1 MAQRQT
7 ESRVAIYFAHTRKSK
22 RWGTFP
28 REKTSKKLR
37 CPPKIVSNSDQ
48 QLHSFQKTKSLL
60 WEGRGR
66 GRTRSQ
72 KLLAKYGRRC
82 LAAGRHSLFSLSR
95 YRARKHGEPRGPDK
109 RGPRNF
115 AASDKLA
122 CHTAALVPD
131 CGNIFIERL
140 AANGNPG
147 VPSPALFSSTRLS
160 LSGPR
165 DRCSFFS
172 FYLFIRLSL
181 SLSFCLSRGDSF
193 YLASTLENKVNKYK
207 RGHYQI
213 MAWLLTA
220 IHFTTYVT
228 RLAAWRPWIYRRLNS
243 LSRESCVPAQRC
255 SALIRFENAPQ
266 FTRACSRTSPF
277 LFGACCPEETL
288 TVGLAREIKMSGN
301 NWNVS
306 VSCSRFQ
313 RMSHVLALGRRGE
326 ILIGEVVIFLPG
338 KCTTRVAYWTFR
350 IFLV

>member
-1 MAQRQT
+1 MVIQ
-7 ESRVAIYFAHTRKSK
+7 V
-22 RWGTFP
+22 FP
-28 REKTSKKLR
+28 RRLYFR
-37 CPPKIVSNSDQ
+37 PPVY
-48 QLHSFQKTKSLL
+48 L
-60 WEGRGR
+60 
-66 GRTRSQ
+66 
-72 KLLAKYGRRC
+72 
-82 LAAGRHSLFSLSR
+82 
-95 YRARKHGEPRGPDK
+95 
-109 RGPRNF
+109 
-115 AASDKLA
+115 
-122 CHTAALVPD
+122 
-131 CGNIFIERL
+131 
-140 AANGNPG
+140 
-147 VPSPALFSSTRLS
+147 SPAHEIVAL
-160 LSGPR
+160 
-165 DRCSFFS
+165 FFS

-181 SLSFCLSRGDSF
+181 SLSLCLPRGDSF

-313 RMSHVLALGRRGE
+313 RMSHVLALGRRGK

-350 IFLV
+350 ILLV

>member
-1 MAQRQT
+1 MRNIS
-7 ESRVAIYFAHTRKSK
+7 SREDKQ
-22 RWGTFP
+22 
-28 REKTSKKLR
+28 ETSLSAKN
-37 CPPKIVSNSDQ
+37 CQ

-82 LAAGRHSLFSLSR
+82 LAAGRHSLFSPSR
-95 YRARKHGEPRGPDK
+95 YRARKHGEPRDPDK

-131 CGNIFIERL
+131 RGNIFIERL

-165 DRCSFFS
+165 DRCSFF
-172 FYLFIRLSL
+172 FFLFIYSSLPL
-181 SLSFCLSRGDSF
+181 SLSFCLPRGDSF

-306 VSCSRFQ
+306 VSCSHFQ

-350 IFLV
+350 ILLV